1 MADFPGGTVNHI
13 NPIFN
18 VADLSASITF
28 YTEVIGFELIHTFGE
43 PADFGIIG
51 RDGHQIYLCE
61 RKQGHPGTWLAL
73 FVADPVSMYEHLVA
87 NGVEMLTPQRRT
99 DGEFRV
105 VDPDGHVLR
114 FFG

>member
-13 NPIFN
+13 NPILN

-28 YTEVIGFELIHTFGE
+28 YTEVIGFELIHTFGD
-43 PADFGIIG
+43 PADFGIVG

-61 RKQGHPGTWLAL
+61 QNQGHPGTWLAL
-73 FVADPVSMYEHLVA
+73 FVADPVRTYEHLVA
-87 NGVEMLTPQRRT
+87 NGVEMLTPHRSSE
-99 DGEFRV
+99 GEFRV